1 MIELDIL
8 ETQENQLRFHQFD
21 GEEAYQ
27 LGTFMAEY
35 AKEHGITIAFS
46 IRLANGYVIFQYGP
60 DGTSFNNQRW
70 MDRKFRTVCNWQKS
84 SLYVT
89 YMLERKGQSLE
100 HHGLD
105 SETYALCGGGFPI
118 RVNNFEGIVD
128 RKRCFWAES
137 HSWPCDPKYI
147 PESSGRHRPGLPAQH
162 SR

>member
-105 SETYALCGGGFPI
+105 SDTYALCGGGFPI
-118 RVNNFEGIVD
+118 RVNNFEGIVGVIL
-128 RKRCFWAES
+128 AS
-137 HSWPCDPKYI
+137 HLHPVADHGFIVDCLKAYLQKPDV
-147 PESSGRHRPGLPAQH
+147 PGIEM
-162 SR
+162 